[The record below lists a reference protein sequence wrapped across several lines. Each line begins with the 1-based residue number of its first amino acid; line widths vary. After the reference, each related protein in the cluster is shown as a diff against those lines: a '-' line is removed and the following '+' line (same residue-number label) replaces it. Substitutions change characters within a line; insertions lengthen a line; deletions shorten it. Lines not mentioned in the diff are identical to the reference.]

1 MVNSQYTRVALVVA
15 IAGGVGLGADRYLP
29 TFRSDADNDHTAVHV
44 DVGAGI
50 RAHLARLSDTDDL
63 TPAEHALLTEFYVTA
78 DAVALWVDERGEM
91 TTAAEQTLDLLRTAD
106 RDGLDPAAYLPDGLP
121 SEAGLQTAAEFEL
134 ELTMATL
141 RYLRD
146 LHQGRVPVATA
157 GRVWAAGPRLDDHE
171 LLSRLWQAAP
181 TTGVP
186 QLASDVG
193 PQLPEYQR
201 VRAALADYR
210 VRASRAPLPTLPDL
224 DKSVHP
230 GDALPW
236 ADVLRTHLVA
246 HGDLTEPPASP
257 MLATYDE
264 ALVEG
269 VRRFQRRHGL
279 NDDGVI
285 GQGTLQALRVP
296 MTQRVRQLELALERM
311 RWLPSDLDG
320 PAVIVDIPMFH
331 LTASDRI
338 RSAAAPAV
346 TMRVA
351 VGGSK
356 QHQTPQLMSRMERVV
371 FRPAWNVPRSIT
383 SKEILPKLREDSE
396 YLARNGYEL
405 VPTSLNDESDQ
416 EDVLEAIARGAFRIR
431 QQPGDGNSLGLI
443 KFDFQNDHAVY
454 LHDTPAKAAF
464 ARDRRD
470 VSHGCVRVDD
480 PVALARWLLAADGWA
495 DDRIRAAMQG
505 DDRQS
510 VAVPRPVTV
519 VLRYATAGVTADGQV
534 RFANDI
540 YGLDGALERALR
552 GSGDQ

>member
-1 MVNSQYTRVALVVA
+1 MVHSQYTRVALVVA

-29 TFRSDADNDHTAVHV
+29 TFRPDVKTDTALHV
-44 DVGAGI
+44 DAGAGI
-50 RAHLARLSDTDDL
+50 RTHLDRLSEAGTL
-63 TPAEHALLTEFYVTA
+63 TPSEHALLTEFYGTS
-78 DAVALWVDERGEM
+78 DAAVLWVDERGEM
-91 TTAAEQTLDLLRTAD
+91 TSAAEQTLDLLRTAD
-106 RDGLDPAAYLPDGLP
+106 RDGLDPAAYLPAMVP
-121 SEAGLQTAAEFEL
+121 SEAGAQTVAEFDTT
-134 ELTMATL
+134 LTLATL

-146 LHQGRVPVATA
+146 IHHGRVAEASA
-157 GRVWAAGPRLDDHE
+157 GRVWAAGPRVDDRE
-171 LLSRLWQAAP
+171 LLRRLWSAAP
-181 TTGVP
+181 TTGV
-186 QLASDVG
+186 QHLASEVA

-224 DKSVHP
+224 DTSVHP

-246 HGDLTEPPASP
+246 HGDLTEPQTSP
-257 MLATYDE
+257 MLATYDDV
-264 ALVEG
+264 LVEG

-285 GQGTLQALRVP
+285 GQGTLQALTVP
-296 MTQRVRQLELALERM
+296 MAQRVRQLELALERM

-320 PAVIVDIPMFH
+320 PTVIVDIPMFR
-331 LTASDRI
+331 LTARDRV
-338 RSAAAPAV
+338 RSATAPAL

-356 QHQTPQLMSRMERVV
+356 QHQTPQLVSRMERVV

-383 SKEILPKLREDSE
+383 SKEILPKLREDAE
-396 YLARNGYEL
+396 YLSRNGYEL
-405 VPTSLNDESDQ
+405 VPTSLNDEADD
-416 EDVLEAIARGAFRIR
+416 EDVLDAIARGAFRLR
-431 QQPGDGNSLGLI
+431 QQPGGGNSLGLI

-505 DDRQS
+505 ADRQS

-519 VLRYATAGVTADGQV
+519 VLRYVTASVTADGQV
-534 RFANDI
+534 LFANDI
-540 YGLDGALERALR
+540 YGLDRVLEQALR
-552 GSGDQ
+552 SSGDR